1 MLKPCIQ
8 DTVKTVLVYFTID
21 IRVHVLAQCRVNAYH
36 EIIKT
41 MTYDLEVYEAS
52 IMHTW

>member
-1 MLKPCIQ
+1 MLKACSP
-8 DTVKTVLVYFTID
+8 DTAKIVLVYFTID
-21 IRVHVLAQCRVNAYH
+21 INVHVLAQCIVNAYH

-52 IMHTW
+52 MIHAW